1 MTETKSWD
9 PIWEEIFQRQ
19 EWGKYPPEHVIR
31 FVARRFYK
39 APDRA
44 AVRLLDLGCGTGA
57 CTWYMAR
64 EGFAVSG
71 IDGSPSGL
79 RKATACLAQEGHSAD
94 LRTGDFVQLPWP
106 DDYFDGVIDNAALY
120 SNRFAECQRVC
131 DEVLRVLKPG
141 GYFQSANFSD
151 CTWGY
156 GLGEQ
161 VEENGFI
168 NIPEGP
174 LQGRGFALFFG
185 QAQLEELFRRF
196 TSVSMEKTSWTADS
210 LQKLVELWI
219 VEARKP
225 QP

>member
-1 MTETKSWD
+1 MNTTTSWD
-9 PIWEEIFQRQ
+9 PVWEEIFQRQ
-19 EWGKYPPEHVIR
+19 DWGKYPPEHVIR

-39 APDRA
+39 APDRS
-44 AVRLLDLGCGTGA
+44 AVRLLDLGCGPGA
-57 CTWYMAR
+57 CTWFMAR

-79 RKATACLAQEGHSAD
+79 RKAAEYLSREGVSAD
-94 LRTGDFVQLPWP
+94 LRTGDFVKLPWP
-106 DDYFDGVIDNAALY
+106 DDYFDAVIDNASLY
-120 SNRFAECQRVC
+120 SNRYADCQLVC
-131 DEVLRVLKPG
+131 DEVFRVLKPG
-141 GYFQSANFSD
+141 GHFQSANFSD
-151 CTWGY
+151 RTWGY

-174 LQGRGFALFFG
+174 LQARGFSLFFG
-185 QAQLEELFRRF
+185 QAQIDALYRRF
-196 TSVSMEKTSWTADS
+196 TDVSVEKASWTADS

-225 QP
+225 